1 MKILI
6 VEDNL
11 VLSGMLEKWLQREG
25 YETLTSIDEYTARSL
40 IRKNDVGLIFCD
52 VRLASG
58 NGISLLEWM
67 VKCHMDIPFVV
78 MTEYASIP
86 DAVRAIKLG
95 AKDYLPKPVFQDQL
109 LELLHG
115 LLRQPVIVRQERTIM
130 ERNSPAARR
139 TASLARRVAP
149 SDLSVMILGASGSGK
164 ESIAQMIHQHSDR
177 HKRPFVAINCAS
189 IPDSL
194 MASEF
199 FGTVRGAFTG
209 SVSDC
214 KGYFDMANGGTLFL
228 DEIGNMSHDMQAF
241 LLRVLQE
248 REFCPVGSR
257 KVQPVDVRIISA
269 TNEDMSKAVMEGRF
283 REDLYYR
290 LAELEIRQ
298 PSLSECK
305 EDILPLAEFFREEY
319 SQRMRIETNGFT
331 EEAKKALLSYLWP
344 GNVRE
349 LNGRVKRAVLLADE
363 PLLTSSDM
371 NLDETYN
378 NSGMDNMGE
387 TDCIF
392 EKEHISL
399 LLEQNHGNIKK
410 TANQLGVSRVTLY
423 NKMKKYGLR

>member
-1 MKILI
+1 M
-6 VEDNL
+6 
-11 VLSGMLEKWLQREG
+11 
-25 YETLTSIDEYTARSL
+25 
-40 IRKNDVGLIFCD
+40 
-52 VRLASG
+52 
-58 NGISLLEWM
+58 
-67 VKCHMDIPFVV
+67 
-78 MTEYASIP
+78 
-86 DAVRAIKLG
+86 
-95 AKDYLPKPVFQDQL
+95 
-109 LELLHG
+109 
-115 LLRQPVIVRQERTIM
+115 
-130 ERNSPAARR
+130 
-139 TASLARRVAP
+139 
-149 SDLSVMILGASGSGK
+149 
-164 ESIAQMIHQHSDR
+164 
-177 HKRPFVAINCAS
+177 
-189 IPDSL
+189 
-194 MASEF
+194 
-199 FGTVRGAFTG
+199 
-209 SVSDC
+209 
-214 KGYFDMANGGTLFL
+214 
-228 DEIGNMSHDMQAF
+228 
-241 LLRVLQE
+241 
-248 REFCPVGSR
+248 
-257 KVQPVDVRIISA
+257 RIISA